1 MPRPVRKKSTKK
13 RTSLERHLPLG
24 RTNYILMVTGIVIII
39 IGYACMLEGSVDGIL
54 PIYIA
59 PVLLILGYCV
69 VIPVALLYKKSDVD
83 DSQPVKQG

>member
-1 MPRPVRKKSTKK
+1 MPRPVRKKSAKK

-24 RTNYILMVTGIVIII
+24 KINYILLITGIVIIL
-39 IGYACMLEGSVDGIL
+39 IGYACMLEGSVDGFL

-69 VIPVALLYKKSDVD
+69 VIPFALLYKKNEGTA
-83 DSQPVKQG
+83 SQPLKHG